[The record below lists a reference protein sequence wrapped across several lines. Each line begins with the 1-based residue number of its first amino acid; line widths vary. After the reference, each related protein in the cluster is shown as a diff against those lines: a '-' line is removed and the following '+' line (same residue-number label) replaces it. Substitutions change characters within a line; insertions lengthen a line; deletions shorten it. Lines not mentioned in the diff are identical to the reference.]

1 MPASQDSALPV
12 REIIFTNFNFSGLT
26 HSFILGNS
34 ASMPDSSASN
44 FFMLQPAT
52 ITINLCSFINQSKD
66 KSVPAVIV
74 QYHQQTLLLSCN
86 CSYTGNK
93 LCHHQTQVL
102 YNIMERTDL
111 RIFFDEALRHTKM
124 REIAKNYGLQN
135 VPNPDVYF
143 KVETI
148 NGKVNI
154 QPKSPSLIALN
165 ENSLQQLTDDLL
177 VKTELPY
184 FNEEKEGFQKIIVFS
199 QHKYHQY
206 LQVNLYVAAVGLGG
220 KIKNPLTL
228 IDTTDLAW
236 KTNEAAE
243 VKFYTSLQYFLFA
256 GSKPVAAT
264 DLKALKAI
272 VRNPLQ
278 IPAFFH
284 DTGLS
289 ENISAVSLV
298 PVKLEQLKTD
308 LKISVYAKESFYEIS
323 GQIQINDLVYPLD
336 KLLLKFSYFIFSQH
350 SLFLLPDTDV
360 LRVINFFKKHHNTIL
375 IHQSIFEEFR
385 KTILVRLEDKI
396 TINYSWLAAA
406 TKEQLKD
413 NGFAADVIR
422 LIYLSDAGQQV
433 MINPVM
439 RYGEVEV
446 SITSKRQLYARD
458 QKGVQFIVERD
469 EVAELEFTALL
480 LRQHPDFMDQ
490 LHQEAFYLTKKQFL
504 ENDWFLQVFEEW
516 RSHNIKI
523 LGFNEIKNNKLNANK
538 ATVTVKVNSGL
549 DWFDTDLDVRFGK
562 QKASLRELL
571 KSIKNGNKYVTL
583 DDGTLGILPADW
595 IHKMSS
601 YFEAGEVV
609 GETIRTPFI
618 QFASIR
624 QLYEKELL
632 SAAVQI
638 KLEDY
643 QKRIDNFSTINETV
657 APAALKTT
665 LRHYQQQGLNWLNFL
680 DDMGFGGCLA
690 DDMGLG
696 KTIQVIAFI
705 LLLRNKR
712 GPATHLVIVPTS
724 LLFNWQNEFEK
735 FAPSLSV
742 LTVQPNNKLK
752 NNKLFAAH
760 DVVLTSYGMLLSA
773 NHLLKSFRFN
783 YIFLDESQAIKNP
796 DSQRYMAACLLQ
808 SYNKIVMT
816 GTPIENNTF
825 DLYGQLSFACPGL
838 LGNKQYFKDI
848 YSQPI
853 DKFNNS
859 KRAEELQ
866 QKVAPFIL
874 RRTKKQVA
882 TELPEKTEMVIYC
895 EMGIE
900 QRKVYDAYEKEFRN
914 YLLHKPEG
922 DLPRE
927 TMHVLQGLTKLR
939 QICNSPALL
948 KEERYYGDAAA
959 KINVLIE
966 QIEGK
971 SKQHKILIFSQFVS
985 MLDLIAVEL
994 KSKFIAFEYLT
1005 GKTKDRASA
1014 VGSFQ
1019 QNEHIRVFLISLKA
1033 GGTGLNLTEAD
1044 YVYLVDPWW
1053 NPAVENQAIDR
1064 CYRIGQ
1070 QKKVVAIRL
1079 ICPGTIEEKIMQ
1091 LQASKT
1097 ALVNDVIKTDT
1108 SGIKNFTKKE
1118 LLNLLSVSIDE
1129 NIFFKT

>member
-1 MPASQDSALPV
+1 MAAIQESALPV
-12 REIIFTNFNFSGLT
+12 REIIFNNFNFSLLT
-26 HSFILGNS
+26 HSFILANS
-34 ASMPDSSASN
+34 AAMPDSGASN
-44 FFMLQPAT
+44 FFMLQPAS
-52 ITINLCSFINQSKD
+52 ITINLCNFTNQSQD
-66 KSVPAVIV
+66 KAIPAVIV
-74 QYHQQTLLLSCN
+74 QYHRFTLLLSCN

-102 YNIMERTDL
+102 YNIMERADL
-111 RIFFDEALRHTKM
+111 RVYFDEELRHAKI
-124 REIAKNYGLQN
+124 REFAKSYGLQN
-135 VPNPDVYF
+135 VKDPDEYF
-143 KVETI
+143 KLIRV
-148 NGKVNI
+148 NGKLTIEPLSLSLLSVNED
-154 QPKSPSLIALN
+154 SL
-165 ENSLQQLTDDLL
+165 LQLSKELL
-177 VKTELPY
+177 VKTERTFL
-184 FNEEKEGFQKIIVFS
+184 NDGKEGFQKIIVLGT
-199 QHKYHQY
+199 HKYHQH
-206 LQVNLYVAAVGLGG
+206 LQINIYEAAIGLAG
-220 KIKNPLTL
+220 KIKNPITQ
-228 IDTTDLAW
+228 IDTKDLAW
-236 KTNEAAE
+236 DTNNAE
-243 VKFYTSLQYFLFA
+243 ELKFYAGIEHFLFA
-256 GSKPVAAT
+256 GNKPSALI
-264 DLKALKAI
+264 DLKALRAI
-272 VRNPLQ
+272 VVNPLQ
-278 IPAFFH
+278 LPVYFH
-284 DTGLS
+284 DSGIS

-298 PVKLEQLKTD
+298 PVKLTQVQTD
-308 LKISVYAKESFYEIS
+308 LKISVFAKESFYEIS
-323 GQIQINDLVYPLD
+323 GQVQINDLKYQLD
-336 KLLLKFSYFIFSQH
+336 KLPVKYGYFIFAEH

-375 IHQSIFEEFR
+375 IHQSVFEEFR

-396 TINYSWLAAA
+396 SINYSWLAAA

-413 NGFAADVIR
+413 NGFAEEVSRI
-422 LIYLSDAGQQV
+422 IYLSDAGQHV

-469 EVAELEFTALL
+469 DVAELEFTALL
-480 LRQHPDFMDQ
+480 LKQHPDFLEQ

-504 ENDWFLQVFEEW
+504 EEDWFPEVFEEW
-516 RSHNIKI
+516 RKNNINV
-523 LGFNEIKNNKLNANK
+523 LGFNEIKNNKLNPNK
-538 ATVTVKVNSGL
+538 ATVSIKVNSGL
-549 DWFDTDLDVRFGK
+549 DWFNTDLEVRYGK
-562 QKASLRELL
+562 QKASLRELH
-571 KSIKNGNKYVTL
+571 KSVKNGNKYVTL
-583 DDGTLGILPADW
+583 GDGTLGILPAEW
-595 IHKMSS
+595 IEKMSS

-609 GETIRTPFI
+609 DESIRTPFI
-618 QFASIR
+618 QFLTIR

-632 SAAVQI
+632 SIDVQK
-638 KLEDY
+638 KLDNY
-643 QKRIDNFSTINETV
+643 QYQIDNFNTIGETV
-657 APAALKTT
+657 APPELKTT

-680 DDMGFGGCLA
+680 DDIGFGGCLA

-696 KTIQVIAFI
+696 KTIQIIAFI
-705 LLLRNKR
+705 LLLRSKKGSLTN
-712 GPATHLVIVPTS
+712 LIIVPAS
-724 LLFNWQNEFEK
+724 LIFNWKNELLK

-742 LTVQPNNKLK
+742 LIVQPNNKLK
-752 NNKLFAAH
+752 TNKTFAAH

-808 SYNKIVMT
+808 SYNKIVMS

-853 DKFNNS
+853 DKFSNS
-859 KRAEELQ
+859 KRAEALQ
-866 QKVAPFIL
+866 IKINPFIL

-882 TELPEKTEMVIYC
+882 TELPEKTEMIIYC

-914 YLLHKPEG
+914 YLLNKEEG

-948 KEERYYGDAAA
+948 KDESYFGDAAA
-959 KINVLIE
+959 KIKVLIE

-971 SKQHKILIFSQFVS
+971 SKQHKILVFSQFVS

-994 KSKFIAFEYLT
+994 KAKYIPFEYLT

-1019 QNEHIRVFLISLKA
+1019 ENDNIRVFLISLKA

-1079 ICPGTIEEKIMQ
+1079 ICPDTIEEKIML

-1097 ALVNDVIKTDT
+1097 QLVNNLVKTDT
-1108 SGIKNFTKKE
+1108 TVLKHFTKQD
-1118 LLNLLSVSIDE
+1118 LLNLL
-1129 NIFFKT
+1129 NFKPA